1 MKRLML
7 TLATISLVG
16 LLLVSPIGSAQSL
29 DQLMDM
35 AATDALP
42 EVRRAA
48 SIALVP
54 QLTTSTMTDDEL
66 RRLASRGRST
76 ELRDAAGQ
84 ALGKRLV
91 SVDLTIDELRALA
104 ADSAYPGV
112 RAAAGNVLAERLLN
126 ANLSLNQ
133 LNGIATGST
142 PELRASAHDAL
153 VQALVAAVGRRTT
166 TLEELSASVATAKTD
181 ELARAHAEAVLVLL
195 RPQLVAPENQSPLEN
210 LVNGATV
217 TINSVA
223 LDGSL
228 TAFRVEASQFLTGI
242 YTFFGFLDRFQEP
255 LSELEDLARD
265 ASRTEEFR
273 AAARRA
279 LVPVYSAQRDE
290 ATQALDRLATLLDQ
304 IETDVSQ
311 GAWSL
316 AGQSLTAF
324 RERLDA
330 NRTLLV
336 TTAEVGGEL
345 SAQQMVNNDLNRRVA
360 ALASALDARG
370 LATVRTTI
378 SQISRLLDSVRAGVQ
393 NAPNVSTDQLQVI
406 AIHGETS
413 EIRAAAAE
421 VWGDRIIETDLTQ
434 SELIGMIIAHSQ
446 AFPSLADSS
455 SPELSD
461 ALALALASRFI
472 AEP

>member
-1 MKRLML
+1 MKRFSLLL
-7 TLATISLVG
+7 TTIGLVG
-16 LLLVSPIGSAQSL
+16 LVLLSPVVSAQSL
-29 DQLMDM
+29 DRLIEL
-35 AATDALP
+35 AAADALP
-42 EVRRAA
+42 EVRQAA

-54 QLTTSTMTDDEL
+54 QMTGSTMTDDEL

-91 SVDLTIDELRALA
+91 SVDMTIDELRALA
-104 ADSAYPGV
+104 ADSDFPGV

-126 ANLSLNQ
+126 ANLRLNE
-133 LNGIATGST
+133 LNGIAIGST

-153 VQALVAAVGRRTT
+153 VQALVVAVGRRTT
-166 TLEELSASVATAKTD
+166 TLSELSASVATAETD

-195 RPQLVAPENQSPLEN
+195 RPQLVAPENQSTLED

-217 TINSVA
+217 TINGVA

-242 YTFFGFLDRFQEP
+242 YTFFGFLDRLQDP
-255 LSELEDLARD
+255 LTELEALARD

-273 AAARRA
+273 AAAGRA
-279 LVPVYSAQRDE
+279 LVPVYRAQRDE

-324 RERLDA
+324 RDRLDA
-330 NRTLLV
+330 DRTLLV

-345 SAQQMVNNDLNRRVA
+345 AAQQMVNNDLNRRVA
-360 ALASALDARG
+360 SLASVLDARQLG
-370 LATVRTTI
+370 TVGTTI
-378 SQISRLLDSVRAGVQ
+378 SQISRLLDSIRAGVQ
-393 NAPNVSTDQLQVI
+393 NAPNVSTDQLQHI
-406 AIHGETS
+406 ATHGETK

-421 VWGDRIIETDLTQ
+421 VWGDRLIESDLTQ
-434 SELIGMIIAHSQ
+434 QELIDIIIAHSQ
-446 AFPSLADSS
+446 AFPSLTET

-461 ALALALASRFI
+461 ALARALASRFV